1 MSEHR
6 GRTRAKTVIQVM
18 SWAGALAVLGWVVAG
33 LVGDA
38 GAMQTAGKNPLVDS
52 LRFGMTPKEVKKL
65 LGEPAYV
72 SRQILHRRHI
82 ETWIYDQ
89 AYLEFVEF
97 EYVRGNEP
105 RLLNVH
111 PNPAKIK
118 P

>member
-1 MSEHR
+1 VS
-6 GRTRAKTVIQVM
+6 
-18 SWAGALAVLGWVVAG
+18 GAAAR
-33 LVGDA
+33 
-38 GAMQTAGKNPLVDS
+38 QTAKKHPLIDS
-52 LRFGMTPKEVKKL
+52 LRFGMTPNEVKKL

-89 AYLEFVEF
+89 ANLEFVEF
-97 EYVRGNEP
+97 EYVRGEEP

-111 PNPAKIK
+111 PDPTKTK